1 MKAALVHLL
10 LLLPASVEGQG
21 VRHSFAP
28 PAPDTAAPIRRLT
41 DSLPR
46 RDDLTLAFGG
56 ALGGIGGLL
65 AGAFIGAQVERA
77 GGCEYDDWCGF
88 GGGLL
93 GATIGST
100 VMIPAGV
107 HLANDQRGDFGE
119 GLVASAAALGGGIAI
134 SALVHDARPLLL
146 IPIAQIISAVA
157 VEKRTSCDEGE
168 PRRRRSG

>member
-1 MKAALVHLL
+1 MKATALL
-10 LLLPASVEGQG
+10 LLLLFPGSLAGQG
-21 VRHSFAP
+21 VRHSFLP
-28 PAPDTAAPIRRLT
+28 PDPVPAAPMRTLT

-56 ALGGIGGLL
+56 ALGGIGGLV
-65 AGAFIGAQVERA
+65 AGAIIGVQVERA
-77 GGCEYDDWCGF
+77 SGCVEYDDWCGI

-107 HLANDQRGDFGE
+107 HLANDQRGNLGE

-134 SALVHDARPLLL
+134 AALVDDSRPLLL
-146 IPIAQIISAVA
+146 IPIAQIIGAVA
-157 VEKRTSCDEGE
+157 TEKRTS
-168 PRRRRSG
+168 PSARAR